1 MTNKNLAP
9 EIKPINTGI
18 TQYNTKQSKYDN
30 AAKLPARSI
39 ILGPSGSGKTVLL
52 TNLILD
58 VYRNCFSRI
67 YIFSPSIHVDSIWL
81 PVKKYIE
88 HEMKINTKEE
98 QCYFE
103 EYNSN
108 DLKNIIDT
116 QHKIIEFMK
125 SKKDVKNLFQILVV
139 IDDMA
144 DNPKLCRNSQ
154 LLNSLYIRGRHNQI
168 STITSVQKL
177 RSLSTI
183 IRVNT
188 TEIYIYRLRNY
199 KEIESL
205 VEELSA
211 LYPKKTILDIYN
223 LATSSPHS
231 FLYIKLTEHDKRN
244 MFYKNLTE
252 KIIVDS
258 DSD

>member
-1 MTNKNLAP
+1 MKKNKP
-9 EIKPINTGI
+9 IIKPINSGI
-18 TQYNTKQSKYDN
+18 TEYHTKQSKYDN
-30 AAKLPARSI
+30 APKLPCRSI

-58 VYRNCFSRI
+58 IYKNCFSRI
-67 YIFSPSIHVDSIWL
+67 YIFSPSINVDSVWI

-88 HEMKINTKEE
+88 QEMKIDTKKE

-103 EYNSN
+103 EYNAT

-125 SKKDVKNLFQILVV
+125 SKKDTKNLFQILII

-154 LLNSLYIRGRHNQI
+154 LLNSLFIRGRHNQI
-168 STITSVQKL
+168 SSIVSTQKF
-177 RSLSTI
+177 RALSNI
-183 IRVNT
+183 IRINI

-211 LYPKKTILDIYN
+211 LYPKKIIYQMYN
-223 LATSSPHS
+223 LATESPHS
-231 FLYIKLTEHDKRN
+231 FLYIKLTEHNKKN
-244 MFYKNLTE
+244 MIYKNLKE